1 MLVYGMN
8 IPLDRPRSIIRLLMC
23 QQPSE
28 SSVIQCSWSTFT
40 SCVWNTFQLEMFVVM
55 NYFFSKILCTGSSV
69 SDFIIIFDCFVF
81 ILVMFLWS
89 ISKSLDVFILFSLE
103 FFPFLW
109 IKVSLD
115 LSFNLLLCWIL
126 FVCSLPHLTTVIVKL
141 ILPFL
146 LLSRSRNRILNLH

>member
-1 MLVYGMN
+1 MLEYGMN

-69 SDFIIIFDCFVF
+69 SDSSFFFWLFRFHSRYVLVVYIEVTRCLYSVF
-81 ILVMFLWS
+81 FGILSILVNKC
-89 ISKSLDVFILFSLE
+89 I
-103 FFPFLW
+103 
-109 IKVSLD
+109 
-115 LSFNLLLCWIL
+115 SFNLLLCWIL